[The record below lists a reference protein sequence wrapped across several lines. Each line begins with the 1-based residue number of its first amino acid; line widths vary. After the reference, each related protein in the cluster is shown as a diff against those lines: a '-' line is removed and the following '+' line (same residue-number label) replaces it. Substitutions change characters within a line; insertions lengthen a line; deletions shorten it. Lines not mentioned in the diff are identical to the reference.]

1 MLLKYYPKL
10 KNIPWKEFFYYP
22 IDSVLSKELMQKWV
36 DGNNIQ
42 IGNSASI
49 TNNHEYAMRYLSKLN
64 LDHKKILSFPPA
76 CIVYF

>member
-10 KNIPWKEFFYYP
+10 KHIPWKEFF
-22 IDSVLSKELMQKWV
+22 IIQSISVLSEELMQKWV

-49 TNNHEYAMRYLSKLN
+49 TNNHEYAMRTS
-64 LDHKKILSFPPA
+64 I
-76 CIVYF
+76 